1 MVEIDK
7 KLKDNEN
14 KEAHLAAQPPSENN
28 EGKLFSDEVFK
39 DNLEFEEDINK
50 LPL

>member
-7 KLKDNEN
+7 KLKGNEN
-14 KEAHLAAQPPSENN
+14 KEAHLAAQPPSRDGDE
-28 EGKLFSDEVFK
+28 KLFSDEVFK